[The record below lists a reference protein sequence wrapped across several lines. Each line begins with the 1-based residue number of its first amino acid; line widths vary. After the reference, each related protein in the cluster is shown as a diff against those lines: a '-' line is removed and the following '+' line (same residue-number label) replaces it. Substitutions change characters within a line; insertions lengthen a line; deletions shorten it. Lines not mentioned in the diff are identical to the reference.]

1 MNHQGQKV
9 WGDVLSALKTSVS
22 ASSFKTWFSGS
33 HVMDFQKKEGGNILV
48 IGVGSGFLKEQIEKR
63 YLPIINNYLVSEG
76 EGRAEIVFVVS
87 QKETAPKNYAQAPL
101 LSGIATSHITVGRKA
116 DALNTNH
123 LFSNLI
129 VGSTNNLAHLAALQV
144 AGNLGKS
151 YNPLVLWGPT
161 GVGKTHMLQ
170 AIGNEIMG
178 KYDGARILYVTSEK
192 FTNDFLESLS
202 SHTQSSFRSKYR
214 GVDLLLFDDIQFL
227 AGKESTQDEFFHT
240 FNELVMSG
248 RQVVVASD
256 KHPRDLGKI
265 KERLVSRFLG
275 GMCADIGLPDVEM
288 KTAIIKLKCSERGVV
303 LDGDVVNF
311 IAEECH
317 GGARELEGFLTTAL
331 AQMRIAGTLSV
342 DLLKKSILSTSRP
355 TQTITQGRI
364 AEVVAKHFKT
374 RFADMRGSSRKFSL
388 VWSRQVAMYLMRTT
402 LGMSY
407 ESIGDVFGGRD
418 HSTVMHSIDK
428 VESACRKSTSTRDEV
443 LRLKEVIGA

>member
-1 MNHQGQKV
+1 MNREGQKV
-9 WGDVLSALKTSVS
+9 WGDVLSALKTSIS

-33 HVMDFQKKEGGNILV
+33 HVMDFQQREDSNILV
-48 IGVGSGFLKEQIEKR
+48 VGVGSGFLKEQIEKR
-63 YLPIINNYLVSEG
+63 YMPIINDHLKKDGASL
-76 EGRAEIVFVVS
+76 AEIVFVVS
-87 QKETAPKNYAQAPL
+87 QKEAVIKNYAQAPL
-101 LSGIATSHITVGRKA
+101 LTGVASAQITIGRKS

-123 LFSNLI
+123 LFTNLV

-170 AIGNEIMG
+170 AIGNEIMS
-178 KYDGARILYVTSEK
+178 KYEGARILYVTSEK

-202 SHTQSSFRSKYR
+202 SHTQSSFRNKYR

-275 GMCADIGLPDVEM
+275 GMCADIGLPDFEM
-288 KTAIIKLKCSERGVV
+288 KAAIINLKCSERGVV
-303 LDGDVVNF
+303 LSEDVVNF
-311 IAEECH
+311 ISEECH

-331 AQMRIAGTLSV
+331 AQMRIEGELSV
-342 DLLKKSILSTSRP
+342 DLLKKLLVNTMGQL
-355 TQTITQGRI
+355 QTVTQGRI
-364 AEVVAKHFKT
+364 AEIVAKHFKT
-374 RFADMRGSSRKFSL
+374 RYADMRGSSRKFSL
-388 VWSRQVAMYLMRTT
+388 VWSRQVAMYLMRTM
-402 LGMSY
+402 LNMPY
-407 ESIGDVFGGRD
+407 ESIGDIFGGRD
-418 HSTVMHSIDK
+418 HSTVMHSVDK
-428 VESACRKSTSTRDEV
+428 VAIACQKSTSTHDEV
-443 LRLKEVIGA
+443 LRLKEILAS